1 MRVRGLRRRADRG
14 AAAVETA
21 LVLPL
26 LLMVVFAMID
36 FGRML
41 NAQIRVTEAAREGA
55 RALTL
60 IGENE
65 ADSVATTVIG
75 RPPSSRT
82 DADGFW
88 RGDPERDCATDE
100 SKASY
105 EIVYGFEFITPLGAL
120 IGVVNGRV
128 IQLTATAV
136 MPCRA

>member
-1 MRVRGLRRRADRG
+1 MQVREVRRRADRG

-41 NAQIRVTEAAREGA
+41 NIQLRVTEAAREGA

-60 IGENE
+60 DDAAGAREI
-65 ADSVATTVIG
+65 ATTVIG
-75 RPPSSRT
+75 EPPSDTAASGR
-82 DADGFW
+82 W
-88 RGDPERDCATDE
+88 RGTPHGNCATE
-100 SKASY
+100 ERHASY
-105 EIVYGFEFITPLGAL
+105 EVVYEFEFITPLGFM
-120 IGVVNGRV
+120 IGVVGPRV
-128 IQLTATAV
+128 VQLNAEAV

>member
-1 MRVRGLRRRADRG
+1 MQVREVRRRADRG

-41 NAQIRVTEAAREGA
+41 NTQIRVTEAAREGA

-60 IGENE
+60 DD
-65 ADSVATTVIG
+65 ADGARAAATTVIG
-75 RPPSSRT
+75 EPA
-82 DADGFW
+82 ADI
-88 RGDPERDCATDE
+88 DPEGRWRDKAHGNCLSDE
-100 SKASY
+100 NHMSY
-105 EIVYGFEFITPLGAL
+105 QVVYEFEFITPLGIM
-120 IGVVNGRV
+120 IGAAGPGD
-128 IQLTATAV
+128 IPLDAEAV